1 MIAKLEASLKAAQ
14 DKIQLQEA
22 NEAAA
27 ELAAPD
33 TNDAAADLAAAETND
48 AAEDP
53 AKADNKEEVV
63 EAEYI

>member
-33 TNDAAADLAAAETND
+33 TNEAADLAAAETND